1 MSKCHELQELETKAK
16 VCTDETPQPKCCL
29 SLRETRTRTPRG
41 GTCTPARSPRR
52 WEPTLANCISQA
64 ENQQLFDIWA
74 AERAPPSSHK
84 SAGGWNILRPSNSH
98 PSQTYPTR
106 VHTPKH
112 TSRLKQRGGVPASPV
127 CTDQSARAIK
137 GRCVPQRWVP
147 KQTERYACIWR
158 RSPSSRD
165 AQPAGQGGSSGV
177 TLARPDRGGA
187 PSVLPNSE
195 GHPRGTSVVAP
206 AAGELRRSRPALR
219 PARSPPGA
227 HPREPHEAARAPAGR
242 SCVRGGSPPP
252 WTPACGGHAETRSTC
267 RRAWRPTLFLWLP

>member
-1 MSKCHELQELETKAK
+1 MFGYSRVPIQDHAKHTETDRQPWAQISVSKCHELQELETKAK

-41 GTCTPARSPRR
+41 GTCTPAHSPRR

-84 SAGGWNILRPSNSH
+84 SAGGWNILRASNSH

-165 AQPAGQGGSSGV
+165 AQPAGQGGHRGSPWHAQTEGGLLRCCRIARATRV
-177 TLARPDRGGA
+177 ARPWWRPRQVSCVARARLSALRA
-187 PSVLPNSE
+187 P
-195 GHPRGTSVVAP
+195 
-206 AAGELRRSRPALR
+206 R
-219 PARSPPGA
+219 PARI
-227 HPREPHEAARAPAGR
+227 RENPTRLRAPPQVA
-242 SCVRGGSPPP
+242 
-252 WTPACGGHAETRSTC
+252 AA
-267 RRAWRPTLFLWLP
+267 